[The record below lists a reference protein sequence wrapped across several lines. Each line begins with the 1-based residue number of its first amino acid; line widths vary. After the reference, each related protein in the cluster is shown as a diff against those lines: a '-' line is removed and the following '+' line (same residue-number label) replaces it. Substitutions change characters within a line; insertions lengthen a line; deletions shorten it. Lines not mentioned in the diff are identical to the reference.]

1 MNAVYSSEV
10 MYEMGQIQNEIN
22 AIAPGLNNLD
32 TVRDKDKGAKVIA
45 VIRTHKVANN
55 TVYYT
60 RHNE

>member
-10 MYEMGQIQNEIN
+10 MYEHEMGQIQNEIN

-32 TVRDKDKGAKVIA
+32 TVRDKGAKVVA

-55 TVYYT
+55 TIS
-60 RHNE
+60 